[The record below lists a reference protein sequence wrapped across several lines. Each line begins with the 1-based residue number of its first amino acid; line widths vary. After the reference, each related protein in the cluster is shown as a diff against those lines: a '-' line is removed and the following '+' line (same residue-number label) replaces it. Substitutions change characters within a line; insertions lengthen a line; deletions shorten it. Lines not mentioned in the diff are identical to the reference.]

1 MKQEDIVALA
11 KAGFTRDQ
19 IVALAGLQTA
29 PVPQTPPVQQTA
41 PVPQTPPVQQ
51 TAPAQQTAPVQPF
64 TPVQQRAL
72 AQQTAPVQPFTP
84 VQQTAPVQQTE
95 TSGDPVLDALL
106 GLREDMKKQA
116 LLFSSQ
122 PATRSETT
130 DDILASIINPKGEK

>member
-1 MKQEDIVALA
+1 MKQEDILALA

-19 IVALAGLQTA
+19 IVALAGLQT
-29 PVPQTPPVQQTA
+29 VPVQQTA
-41 PVPQTPPVQQ
+41 PVQQTVPVQQ
-51 TAPAQQTAPVQPF
+51 TAPVQQTVPVQRTAPLQQTAPVQ
-64 TPVQQRAL
+64 R
-72 AQQTAPVQPFTP
+72 
-84 VQQTAPVQQTE
+84 TAPVQQTE

-122 PATRSETT
+122 PASRRETT

>member
-1 MKQEDIVALA
+1 MKQEDILALA

-29 PVPQTPPVQQTA
+29 PVQQVVPVQQTA
-41 PVPQTPPVQQ
+41 PVPQV
-51 TAPAQQTAPVQPF
+51 V
-64 TPVQQRAL
+64 
-72 AQQTAPVQPFTP
+72 P

-122 PATRSETT
+122 PTNRTETT

>member
-11 KAGFTRDQ
+11 KSGFTREQ

-29 PVPQTPPVQQTA
+29 PVQHPAPVQQTA
-41 PVPQTPPVQQ
+41 PVPQTAPVQQIAPVQHPAPVQQ
-51 TAPAQQTAPVQPF
+51 TAQ
-64 TPVQQRAL
+64 
-72 AQQTAPVQPFTP
+72 
-84 VQQTAPVQQTE
+84 VQQTE

-116 LLFSSQ
+116 LLFSTQ
-122 PATRSETT
+122 PAVQRETT

>member
-41 PVPQTPPVQQ
+41 P
-51 TAPAQQTAPVQPF
+51 AQQTAPVQPF
-64 TPVQQRAL
+64 TPA
-72 AQQTAPVQPFTP
+72 
-84 VQQTAPVQQTE
+84 QQTE

-122 PATRSETT
+122 PAARQETT

>member
-11 KAGFTRDQ
+11 KAGFTREQ

-29 PVPQTPPVQQTA
+29 PVQQTA
-41 PVPQTPPVQQ
+41 PVPQTAPVQQ
-51 TAPAQQTAPVQPF
+51 TV
-64 TPVQQRAL
+64 
-72 AQQTAPVQPFTP
+72 P
-84 VQQTAPVQQTE
+84 VQQTAPVQPTAPVPQTE

-122 PATRSETT
+122 PPTQTETA

>member
-29 PVPQTPPVQQTA
+29 PAQPIAPVQQTA
-41 PVPQTPPVQQ
+41 PVQPI
-51 TAPAQQTAPVQPF
+51 APVQE
-64 TPVQQRAL
+64 TVPVQPI
-72 AQQTAPVQPFTP
+72 APVQETVPVQPIAP
-84 VQQTAPVQQTE
+84 VQQTAPVQQNGS
-95 TSGDPVLDALL
+95 SGDPVLDALL

-122 PATRSETT
+122 PPQKLETA
-130 DDILASIINPKGEK
+130 DSILASIINPKGEK

>member
-11 KAGFTRDQ
+11 RAGFTREQ

-29 PVPQTPPVQQTA
+29 PVQPTVPVQQTA
-41 PVPQTPPVQQ
+41 PIQQTVPVQQ
-51 TAPAQQTAPVQPF
+51 TAPIQQTV
-64 TPVQQRAL
+64 PVQQ
-72 AQQTAPVQPFTP
+72 QS
-84 VQQTAPVQQTE
+84 E
-95 TSGDPVLDALL
+95 TSGDPVLDALM

-122 PATRSETT
+122 PHAQQETA

>member
-29 PVPQTPPVQQTA
+29 TVQQTA
-41 PVPQTPPVQQ
+41 PVPLTAPVQQTVPVQQ
-51 TAPAQQTAPVQPF
+51 TATVPQTAPVQ
-64 TPVQQRAL
+64 R
-72 AQQTAPVQPFTP
+72 TAPVPQTVP
-84 VQQTAPVQQTE
+84 VQQTASVPRTATVQQTE
-95 TSGDPVLDALL
+95 TSGDPVLDAIL
-106 GLREDMKKQA
+106 GLRADMKKQA

-122 PATRSETT
+122 PGVQKETT

>member
-11 KAGFTRDQ
+11 RAGFTRDQ

-29 PVPQTPPVQQTA
+29 PVPQTAPVQQS
-41 PVPQTPPVQQ
+41 
-51 TAPAQQTAPVQPF
+51 
-64 TPVQQRAL
+64 
-72 AQQTAPVQPFTP
+72 
-84 VQQTAPVQQTE
+84 APVQQTE

-122 PATRSETT
+122 PATHTETT

>member
-19 IVALAGLQTA
+19 IVALAGLQT
-29 PVPQTPPVQQTA
+29 V
-41 PVPQTPPVQQ
+41 
-51 TAPAQQTAPVQPF
+51 
-64 TPVQQRAL
+64 
-72 AQQTAPVQPFTP
+72 
-84 VQQTAPVQQTE
+84 PVQQTE

-122 PATRSETT
+122 PATRTETT

>member
-19 IVALAGLQTA
+19 IIALAGLQSA
-29 PVPQTPPVQQTA
+29 PVPVQQTAQVPVQQTAQVPVQQTVPVPVQQTAQVPVQQTA
-41 PVPQTPPVQQ
+41 PVPVQQ
-51 TAPAQQTAPVQPF
+51 TAPAQP
-64 TPVQQRAL
+64 
-72 AQQTAPVQPFTP
+72 
-84 VQQTAPVQQTE
+84 E

-122 PATRSETT
+122 PTARQETT

>member
-19 IVALAGLQTA
+19 IVALAGLQ
-29 PVPQTPPVQQTA
+29 
-41 PVPQTPPVQQ
+41 
-51 TAPAQQTAPVQPF
+51 QTAPVQ
-64 TPVQQRAL
+64 
-72 AQQTAPVQPFTP
+72 QTVP
-84 VQQTAPVQQTE
+84 VQQTAPVQQTVPVQQTAQVQQTAPVQQSVPVEPE

-122 PATRSETT
+122 PAVRQETT

>member
-11 KAGFTRDQ
+11 KAGFTREQ

-29 PVPQTPPVQQTA
+29 PVQQTVPVQQTA
-41 PVPQTPPVQQ
+41 PVQQ
-51 TAPAQQTAPVQPF
+51 TV
-64 TPVQQRAL
+64 
-72 AQQTAPVQPFTP
+72 
-84 VQQTAPVQQTE
+84 PVQQTE

-122 PATRSETT
+122 PATRTETT

>member
-11 KAGFTRDQ
+11 KAGFTREQ

-29 PVPQTPPVQQTA
+29 PVP
-41 PVPQTPPVQQ
+41 
-51 TAPAQQTAPVQPF
+51 
-64 TPVQQRAL
+64 
-72 AQQTAPVQPFTP
+72 
-84 VQQTAPVQQTE
+84 QTAPVQQTE

-106 GLREDMKKQA
+106 GLRADMKKQA

-122 PATRSETT
+122 PTTHTETT